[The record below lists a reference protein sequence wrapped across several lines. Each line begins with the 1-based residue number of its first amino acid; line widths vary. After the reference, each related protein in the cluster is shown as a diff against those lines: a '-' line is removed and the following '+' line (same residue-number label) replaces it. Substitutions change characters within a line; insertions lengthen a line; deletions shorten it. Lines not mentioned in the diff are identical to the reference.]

1 MPSPVTSASGAG
13 AAAAAAAPIATGSK
27 PSSLSLVF
35 HRHSQMPPPTIKAN
49 AQPGIEGKSATA
61 PLVDEMAWAS
71 ARRPS
76 IAPPLIHQNG
86 VPQPTASSASAAAS
100 LGMMTN
106 VVSGMAMMFPNTP

>member
-1 MPSPVTSASGAG
+1 
-13 AAAAAAAPIATGSK
+13 
-27 PSSLSLVF
+27 
-35 HRHSQMPPPTIKAN
+35 
-49 AQPGIEGKSATA
+49 
-61 PLVDEMAWAS
+61 MAWAS